1 MSRSIKV
8 NETELTS
15 GAVIGIVN
23 AAGIEDITAQVSTL
37 AADPDVAAIEWR
49 SDEYENIFEIT
60 FKEVPAALEEVRK
73 AAKDKPLL
81 FSFRDA
87 VIGGKHP
94 AKYMYIARLAVLAA
108 KQGADMIS
116 APLFP
121 YEDASK
127 SIIFEAANHNKKSVL
142 TYIYPDR
149 MPQKD
154 ELLKKLDEMKE
165 YDADAIELG
174 ALARD
179 DKERELLKE
188 TLEAFAKENDAA
200 VIMTV
205 LKDDGS
211 ETKTVL

>member
-23 AAGIEDITAQVSTL
+23 AAGIEDITAQVSAL
-37 AADPDVAAIEWR
+37 AEDPDVAAIEWR

-165 YDADAIELG
+165 YNADAIELG
-174 ALARD
+174 ALAKD

-211 ETKTVL
+211 ETKIVL